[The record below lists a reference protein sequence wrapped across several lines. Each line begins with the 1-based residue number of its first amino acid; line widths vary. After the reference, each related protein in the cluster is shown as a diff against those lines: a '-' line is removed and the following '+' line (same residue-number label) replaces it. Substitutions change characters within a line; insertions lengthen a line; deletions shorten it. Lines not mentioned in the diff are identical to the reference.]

1 MMMFPWVM
9 TIAKTEDETREQFMT
24 RLQNVAASG
33 YELEDI
39 VNVIPMEIQRIHKFD
54 EFIPDHLIAK
64 RTGQEWLDWQQAK
77 ADLQKLIQGTS

>member
-9 TIAKTEDETREQFMT
+9 TVEKTEGETRGQFIS
-24 RLQNVAASG
+24 RLQGVADSG

-39 VNVIPMEIQRIHKFD
+39 VNMIPIEIQRIQKFD

-64 RTGQEWLDWQQAK
+64 RTGQEWLDWKQAK
-77 ADLQKLIQGTS
+77 MDLKRIVQETL